1 MPLVNCPHSVE
12 PEVLQLLQSMMAV
25 PAFARFSLAGGTSLA
40 LRLGHRTS
48 VDIDLFTLEP
58 FDSMLVQDQIAEDFP
73 GSQVLNRTTG
83 SLCVSVQGIKID
95 FLHHPFPLL
104 AGVETDGAIRIMSL
118 ADVSAMKVNAV
129 TNRGSKK
136 GFIDLFALHA
146 NGLSLERSVDNF
158 CTKYNGNKFLAIRSL
173 LWLQDADQE
182 PDPVFLQPWTWAAVR
197 ETMIQLADAL
207 E

>member
-1 MPLVNCPHSVE
+1 MPLISYPQSVK
-12 PEVLQLLQSMMAV
+12 PELLSILKSIMTV

-40 LRLGHRTS
+40 LRFGHRTS
-48 VDIDLFTLEP
+48 VDIDLFSFES
-58 FDSMLVQDQIAEDFP
+58 FDSMLVQAQLAVIFP
-73 GSQVLNRTTG
+73 GSEVLNRTTG
-83 SLCVSVQGIKID
+83 SLSVNVQGIKID

-104 AGVETDGAIRIMSL
+104 AGTEHDGSIRIMTL

-136 GFIDLFALHA
+136 DFIDLFALHL
-146 NGLSLERSVDNF
+146 NGFPLKQSVDNF

-182 PDPVFLQPWTWAAVR
+182 PDPVFLQSWTWTAVR
-197 ETMIQLADAL
+197 ETIIHLADTL